1 MKLSCL
7 AMAIIGTALAVAAE
21 PQPFS
26 ERTLGP
32 NDFSY
37 YRFFGK
43 GETFGIAI
51 ADVTTNAESR
61 AKFWKRVGDAKV
73 PIIWQLTFKRTKEWK
88 LPLPKTAEEAIERL
102 DAFFAP
108 GEGVMPCP
116 GKIFAVT
123 PAEENVTWD
132 GQLAVQDAIA
142 KHLNAKYG
150 IRTYQWLTEPLRPTL
165 AIQADGWVFDA
176 YCVTDPET
184 FYAHIESFILT
195 GLPVVPC
202 LWASGKW
209 GGWFKEKTW
218 DDLTRYTVERM
229 DMCRALNL
237 SVLVFAVTGPG
248 SVGQWFSP
256 TVNPGER
263 YYRET
268 IRHYLDA
275 VPSLPEA
282 SWKPREKIWPTRA
295 TEDGRVTARVNLK
308 SFYLTDSTTFDN
320 VRNWRLE
327 KAGLALLG
335 GHGTLSWR
343 FRSEGIIRKG
353 VFSLRHSKGARG
365 SFCGVPL
372 AADGLTRVE
381 SGNFRS
387 KLIVLAAESPLNLEE
402 LSFEGEGE
410 GGLQEVELQ
419 MDTSYGRTDYTAK
432 VVLGDEGGL
441 GGVNGRAAT
450 RRIVRHVPL
459 PGHVNG
465 RIMLEADVL
474 ADAKNYAGSVT
485 MSVLAEKGEVLA
497 TVASDPAKDARQT
510 LRLTDDPP
518 DTPIFKQGFALPY
531 GTQSVD
537 IVFDLRVGCG
547 IETPGKTGAKVFSAT
562 LKYRPLHP

>member
-1 MKLSCL
+1 M
-7 AMAIIGTALAVAAE
+7 AMAIIGTSLVVAAE
-21 PQPFS
+21 EPQFFS
-26 ERTLGP
+26 ERALGP

-51 ADVTTNAESR
+51 ADVTTNVESR
-61 AKFWKRVGDAKV
+61 AKFWKRVEEAKV

-88 LPLPKTAEEAIERL
+88 LPLPKTSKEAIERL
-102 DAFFAP
+102 DAFLAP
-108 GEGVMPCP
+108 DEGVTPCP
-116 GKIFAVT
+116 EKIFAVT

-142 KHLNAKYG
+142 KHLKDKYG
-150 IRTYQWLTEPLRPTL
+150 VKTYQWLTEPLRPTL

-176 YCVTDPET
+176 YSVTDPAT

-229 DMCRALNL
+229 DMCRSLNL
-237 SVLVFAVTGPG
+237 PVLVFAVAGKG
-248 SVGQWFSP
+248 SVGHWFSP

-282 SWKPREKIWPTRA
+282 SWKPRENIWPARA

-441 GGVNGRAAT
+441 GGINGRAAT

-465 RIMLEADVL
+465 RLMIEADVL
-474 ADAKNYAGSVT
+474 ADAKNYAGAVT

-518 DTPIFKQGFALPY
+518 DTPVFKQGFALPY
-531 GTQSVD
+531 GTQVVD

-547 IETPGKTGAKVFSAT
+547 IETSGKNGAKVFSAT